1 MRSFAI
7 GARRPHAGLA
17 AAAVL
22 SFLGLSLTPA
32 AADGPTAE
40 EIQSDSYL
48 MARLRAGQSWDSG
61 ALSIGDLK
69 PGAVDQVQLE
79 SYVQHQQA
87 AAPAIQVETMEMLA
101 ALGPQVVTEA
111 GDTLMLQTASATW
124 GDPGLMPRSRMGADG
139 VWEFPRRPDHEE
151 LEMLSGQPWRIVE
164 SVESQILF
172 FGPDRHFGWDD
183 FADLVNPLQH
193 VPLVN
198 IAYRAI
204 SGDKI
209 YGAASLID
217 VAFGPLSGMGT
228 VFQLAYESTTGQ
240 SLEDQAVAA
249 VFGRRA
255 NEDVAGLYSTASRQL
270 ADRLPVRRGSN
281 E

>member
-1 MRSFAI
+1 MRSFST
-7 GARRPHAGLA
+7 GAHRPHACVA
-17 AAAVL
+17 VAAVL
-22 SFLGLSLTPA
+22 SILGLSLVPA
-32 AADGPTAE
+32 AAEDPSAE
-40 EIQSDSYL
+40 EIQSDPYL

-61 ALSIGDLK
+61 ALSIGDMK

-87 AAPAIQVETMEMLA
+87 EAPSMRIETMEMLA

-111 GDTLMLQTASATW
+111 GDLLMLQTASATW
-124 GDPGLMPRSRMGADG
+124 GDPGIMPRSRMGADG
-139 VWEFPRRPDHEE
+139 VWEFPRRPDHDE
-151 LEMLSGQPWRIVE
+151 LDMLSGQPWRIVE

-172 FGPDRHFGWDD
+172 FGPDRQFGWDD

-193 VPLVN
+193 VPLVS

-228 VFQLAYESTTGQ
+228 VFQLAYQSTTGQ

-249 VFGRRA
+249 VFGPRA
-255 NEDVAGLYSTASRQL
+255 NEDTASLYTTASRQL
-270 ADRLPVRRGSN
+270 ADRRPVRRGSN
-281 E
+281 Q